1 MRMATI
7 RKITIALA
15 LISIGRFVLISVLQV
30 IYPVDLLFESPTW
43 NTAILFHRGVNI
55 YSPHTYDAPPFNLN
69 IYTPLYFMIV
79 SSIPGF
85 SNASLMTGRIV
96 SLFFA
101 ICALALLIVTV
112 KSKER
117 IQVGMIGIG
126 WILLFQPL
134 LINGAFF
141 RMEFM
146 ALFFSACAVASIR
159 REHVRENDIAL
170 AALFSFL
177 GVMSKQ
183 SYIAAPLACASYLL
197 WRNPKLAVR
206 FAVIFCLLLGISFY
220 LIDQWSGGG
229 FLWSVLIAPRNPLSV
244 DWFVANIE
252 SMQTPSF
259 FGLLVLSS
267 IACYL
272 LTKASV
278 GERDELKASW
288 PQLNAIYF
296 LTSWA
301 WLIAS
306 IGKIGANPNYFIEP
320 LFASVWLLLTWIE
333 CNAESWSRERN
344 CRYALVILSIFFVWD
359 GIITRNEPYYLF
371 RPGMNQPDRFQMIK
385 NEVESLKIPSS
396 PKILNLADTRQ
407 SLSVG
412 WDLYLNDPFLYSIL
426 WNTRTLPNRAILKV
440 IDQGYFDLVV
450 LQKGARPRF
459 IPPHPS
465 PFQQVFQKIF
475 DRYDLK
481 AEYTFAYYVPRS
493 RLKQP

>member
-1 MRMATI
+1 M
-7 RKITIALA
+7 RKITIVLA
-15 LISIGRFVLISVLQV
+15 LVSIGRFILVSVLQV
-30 IYPVDLLFESPTW
+30 IHPVDLLYESPSW
-43 NTAILFHRGVNI
+43 NTAVLLYKGINI
-55 YSPHTYDAPPFNLN
+55 YSPQTYDAPPFNLN
-69 IYTPLYFMIV
+69 LYTPLYFGIV

-85 SNASLMTGRIV
+85 SKAPLLTGRIV
-96 SLFFA
+96 SLFFTFS
-101 ICALALLIVTV
+101 ALALLIWPA

-117 IQVGMIGIG
+117 IQLGLIGIG
-126 WILLFQPL
+126 WLLLFQPV

-146 ALFFSACAVASIR
+146 ALFFSVCAVASIR
-159 REHVRENDIAL
+159 KNRLRAGDVAL
-170 AALFSFL
+170 AAFFCFL

-183 SYIAAPLACASYLL
+183 SYIASPLACLIYLL
-197 WRNPKLAVR
+197 WRNPKQAFR
-206 FAVIFCLLLGISFY
+206 FAVLFCLLLGISFY

-229 FLWSVLIAPRNPLSV
+229 FLWSVLIAPRNPLSL

-252 SMQTPSF
+252 SMRTPSF

-272 LTKASV
+272 ITKASV
-278 GERDELKASW
+278 RERSNDLEASW

-333 CNAESWSRERN
+333 CNAESWSRERI
-344 CRYALVILSIFFVWD
+344 CRYALVILPLFFVWD
-359 GIITRNEPYYLF
+359 GTITRNEPYYLF
-371 RPGMNQPDRFQMIK
+371 QPGLQQPDRFQKIK
-385 NEVESLKIPSS
+385 NEMESLKIPSS
-396 PKILNLADTRQ
+396 PKILNLADFRH

-426 WNTRTLPNRAILKV
+426 WNTRALSNRAILQV

-450 LQKGARPRF
+450 LQKGARSSY
-459 IPPHPS
+459 IPPHPT
-465 PFQQVFQKIF
+465 PFQQVFQKIL

-481 AEYTFAYYVPRS
+481 AEYTFAYYVPRD

>member
-1 MRMATI
+1 MTTI
-7 RKITIALA
+7 RKITIVLA
-15 LISIGRFVLISVLQV
+15 LISISRFILVSVLQV

-43 NTAILFHRGVNI
+43 NTAILFHKGVNI
-55 YSPHTYDAPPFNLN
+55 YSPQTYDAPPFNLN
-69 IYTPLYFMIV
+69 IYTPLYFAIV

-85 SNASLMTGRIV
+85 SNAPLMTGRIV

-101 ICALALLIVTV
+101 VCALALLIVTV

-117 IQVGMIGIG
+117 IQVGLIGIG
-126 WILLFQPL
+126 WLLLFQPL

-146 ALFFSACAVASIR
+146 ALFFSVCAVASIR
-159 REHVRENDIAL
+159 RDRLRAGDIAL
-170 AALFSFL
+170 AALLCFL

-183 SYIAAPLACASYLL
+183 SYIAAPLACLIYLL
-197 WRNPKLAVR
+197 WRNPKQAFR
-206 FAVIFCLLLGISFY
+206 FAILFCLLLGISFY

-229 FLWSVLIAPRNPLSV
+229 FLWSILVAPRNPFSLE
-244 DWFVANIE
+244 WFVANME
-252 SMQTPSF
+252 RMQTPSF
-259 FGLLVLSS
+259 FALLVLSS
-267 IACYL
+267 VICYSL
-272 LTKASV
+272 MKPRGS
-278 GERDELKASW
+278 ERGNDVNASW

-301 WLIAS
+301 WLTAS

-320 LFASVWLLLTWIE
+320 LFAAVWLLLTWIE
-333 CNAESWSRERN
+333 CNAESWSRERI
-344 CRYALVILSIFFVWD
+344 CRYALIILPLFFVWD

-371 RPGMNQPDRFQMIK
+371 RPGLQQPDRFQKIK
-385 NEVESLKIPSS
+385 NEIESLKIPSS
-396 PKILNLADTRQ
+396 PKILNLADFRH

-412 WDLYLNDPFLYSIL
+412 WDLYLNDPFLYSVL
-426 WNTRTLPNRAILKV
+426 WNTRTLSNRAILQV

-450 LQKGARPRF
+450 LQKGARPSF

-465 PFQQVFQKIF
+465 PFQQVFQRIF